1 MQISVY
7 EGNGVNVVA
16 PSGKIDHV
24 TVAEFDGEITK
35 LMQQSSKLLLD
46 MKDVEYVSSAALR
59 SILNANDQLTE
70 NGGSFTIRNVNNKV
84 MEIFNITGF
93 ADYLDIV

>member
-7 EGNGVNVVA
+7 EENGVNVVA

-35 LMQQSSKLLLD
+35 LMQKSSKLLLD
-46 MKDVEYVSSAALR
+46 
-59 SILNANDQLTE
+59 
-70 NGGSFTIRNVNNKV
+70 
-84 MEIFNITGF
+84 
-93 ADYLDIV
+93 